1 MFMEG
6 GRVAPMKAAS
16 AAPGLSKDPM
26 TGVMGDMIRGKL
38 RRRMSATGQKQ
49 DMFGGM
55 GKAGPVEKPGYKVR
69 GIDPLSQW
77 GTGIPIG

>member
-6 GRVAPMKAAS
+6 GRVAPMKPAS

-38 RRRMSATGQKQ
+38 RRRMSDTGQKQ
-49 DMFGGM
+49 DVFGGM
-55 GKAGPVEKPGYKVR
+55 GKAGPVGYKVK
-69 GIDPLSQW
+69 GIDPLSEW